1 MGYIA
6 GVRENPLCY
15 AVGIAPI
22 LHPIVGLCGLSRA
35 LLAGKS
41 APEHFVS
48 SRLKG
53 HSDLMRVLLHAILV
67 RFMT

>member
-1 MGYIA
+1 MDYIA
-6 GVRENPLCY
+6 GARENPLCS
-15 AVGIAPI
+15 AVGIARI
-22 LHPIVGLCGLSRA
+22 LHPIAGLCGLSLN
-35 LLAGKS
+35 LLVGEG

-67 RFMT
+67 RQFA